1 MQSQEKHY
9 GLLTATTMIIGI
21 VIGSGIF
28 FKSDDVLM
36 YTGGNIWLGV
46 LVFCIGALSII
57 FGSLTLTELS
67 SRTKENGGVVGYY
80 EDFISK
86 KSASGFGWFQT
97 LVYFPTINAV
107 VSWVAGIYTCSLI
120 GIKSTLETQILI
132 GLLYLFI
139 FHAVNLLSLKYGGY
153 FQNISTVIKLIP
165 LLGIALIS
173 IFWAPSNIS
182 IPEGVKLVTRSNV
195 GLGWLAALAPIAF
208 SYDGWVIA
216 TNISNEVENP
226 KRNMPL
232 ALTIGPMVVL
242 GVYVLYFLG
251 LNKMLGPEYIMSTG
265 NDAVKKVGELLLGPY
280 GIRIILTFVT
290 IAILGVINGLT
301 LGNIRMPQALASKNM
316 IPYARAIER
325 IDPKLQ
331 LSVWSCLVS
340 FILSAFWLF
349 IHYITQKS
357 GILRG
362 GDISEI
368 SIVFSYVCYT
378 FLYLKVIKMKK
389 DREITSTFKGTVCPV
404 LATLGAMIILV
415 GGIMSNPVYAP
426 IFIAFCLLIF
436 MGGYAY
442 YKEKRTLRQG
452 QKQQ

>member
-1 MQSQEKHY
+1 MQNQEKHY

-36 YTGGNIWLGV
+36 YTGGSIWLGV
-46 LVFCIGALSII
+46 LMFCIGAFSII
-57 FGSLTLTELS
+57 FGSLSLSELS
-67 SRTKENGGVVGYY
+67 SRTRENGGVVGYF

-97 LVYFPTINAV
+97 MVYFPTINAV
-107 VSWVAGIYTCSLI
+107 VAWVAGIYTCSLL
-120 GIKSTLETQILI
+120 GINQTLEIQIFI
-132 GLLYLFI
+132 GFLYLTL
-139 FHAVNLLSLKYGGY
+139 FHLINTLSLRLGGH
-153 FQNISTVIKLIP
+153 FQNISTIIKLIP

-173 IFWAPSNIS
+173 IFWAPSDITV
-182 IPEGVKLVTRSNV
+182 PEGVKLITRSSV

-208 SYDGWVIA
+208 SFDGWVVA
-216 TNISNEVENP
+216 TSVSNEVENP

-232 ALTIGPMVVL
+232 ALTIGPLIVL

-251 LNKMLGPEYIMSTG
+251 LNKMLGPEYIMSMG
-265 NDAVKKVGELLLGPY
+265 NDAVKKAGELLLGSY
-280 GIRIILTFVT
+280 GSKIILVFVT
-290 IAILGVINGLT
+290 IAIMGVVNGLT
-301 LGNIRMPQALASKNM
+301 LGNIRMPQALASKKM
-316 IPYARAIER
+316 IPFAGAIEK
-325 IDPKLQ
+325 IDEKYQ

-340 FILSAFWLF
+340 FLLSVFWLF
-349 IHYITQKS
+349 IHYVTQKN

-378 FLYLKVIKMKK
+378 FLYLRVIKLKK
-389 DREITSTFKGTVCPV
+389 DGEIKSVFKGIVCPV
-404 LATLGAMIILV
+404 LATMGAATILV

-426 IFIAFCLLIF
+426 IFIVFCLLVF
-436 MGGYAY
+436 MAGILY
-442 YKEKRTLRQG
+442 YRENRRI
-452 QKQQ
+452 